1 MFDVTERWYM
11 HFLQSLHITFDVCC
25 IIDALHVVHAQI
37 SVRSWKNMKSIDFS
51 SKSWKSSI
59 SLYMY
64 VKRLQ
69 TRFGPQ
75 NRVWRPFSTP
85 KWPPFWGSFWGS
97 KTTLKPLAALK
108 KHSTRGWPWSRRRSY
123 AGDYCRKSLRG
134 PKSEKCRWRPFHL
147 RSLAGLTYMTG
158 IKKWSIGGIRKC
170 QNGAIFGPVFAL
182 SGMSPKSTHTPQNG
196 RSTKT
201 RSGACFQRLRD
212 FRQIRSKSALPAL
225 QK

>member
-1 MFDVTERWYM
+1 MFDVTERWYI

-51 SKSWKSSI
+51 TKSGKSTF
-59 SLYMY
+59 SLYLY

-69 TRFGPQ
+69 TRKVTVF
-75 NRVWRPFSTP
+75 RVWGPFLTP
-85 KWPPFWGSFWGS
+85 KWTPFWGVILGS
-97 KTTLKPLAALK
+97 KTTPKPLAALK

-123 AGDYCRKSLRG
+123 AGDYCLKSLRG
-134 PKSEKCRWRPFHL
+134 PKSQKRRLRSFHL

-158 IKKWSIGGIRKC
+158 IKKWSIGGIRKTT
-170 QNGAIFGPVFAL
+170 FGPVFGSVFGL
-182 SGMSPKSTHTPQNG
+182 SGMSPKSTHTPHFP

-201 RSGACFQRLRD
+201 RSGACFRRPHD
-212 FRQIRSKSALPAL
+212 FQHIRSKSALPAL